1 LFGRGRGQAIRNAI
15 NAISEKIP
23 YGGKQVTVLLETV
36 AASLISKTIICI
48 DDVERLGSGIE
59 MGELMGLVS
68 ELKVEAECKII
79 LMFNEEQLGS
89 RAQQYEQASEKVV
102 DKRLT
107 FTTTAAEAVDLGLP
121 AGTPMREHVAT
132 AIEALGISN
141 IRTVQKIANGAHV
154 VNEIIGGCSTAVQKQ
169 AAIAIVVFAGALYEG
184 GIGFPKPEQVI
195 RYNWFSTAMGVGVD
209 EISEEWRDKL
219 HACGFLSCD
228 EFDTEILL
236 VMKHGYAHG
245 SELATHAQSLDEV
258 ADRARLDAV
267 FTDAWNVFHDRIDGT
282 AEELMHRF
290 VSAVDEAA
298 TAISP
303 LNLNSTVKLLR
314 DLGFGAQADEVI
326 ESYIAA
332 NSARSGV
339 FRIDDTPWGKDIDD
353 ERLRK
358 RFAEALTE
366 EEGPMD
372 LSDAAALVL
381 EGNGWSDRM
390 EAALTNA
397 SPDDYAALIR
407 SNQGDAMRT
416 LIDALYRA
424 ASVRGEKTSPIATS
438 VTAVLDGIAQES
450 QLNAV
455 RVRRWRR

>member
-1 LFGRGRGQAIRNAI
+1 
-15 NAISEKIP
+15 
-23 YGGKQVTVLLETV
+23 
-36 AASLISKTIICI
+36 
-48 DDVERLGSGIE
+48 
-59 MGELMGLVS
+59 
-68 ELKVEAECKII
+68 
-79 LMFNEEQLGS
+79 
-89 RAQQYEQASEKVV
+89 
-102 DKRLT
+102 
-107 FTTTAAEAVDLGLP
+107 
-121 AGTPMREHVAT
+121 
-132 AIEALGISN
+132 
-141 IRTVQKIANGAHV
+141 
-154 VNEIIGGCSTAVQKQ
+154 
-169 AAIAIVVFAGALYEG
+169 
-184 GIGFPKPEQVI
+184 
-195 RYNWFSTAMGVGVD
+195 
-209 EISEEWRDKL
+209 
-219 HACGFLSCD
+219 
-228 EFDTEILL
+228 
-236 VMKHGYAHG
+236 
-245 SELATHAQSLDEV
+245 
-258 ADRARLDAV
+258 
-267 FTDAWNVFHDRIDGT
+267 
-282 AEELMHRF
+282 
-290 VSAVDEAA
+290 
-298 TAISP
+298 
-303 LNLNSTVKLLR
+303 
-314 DLGFGAQADEVI
+314 
-326 ESYIAA
+326 
-332 NSARSGV
+332 V